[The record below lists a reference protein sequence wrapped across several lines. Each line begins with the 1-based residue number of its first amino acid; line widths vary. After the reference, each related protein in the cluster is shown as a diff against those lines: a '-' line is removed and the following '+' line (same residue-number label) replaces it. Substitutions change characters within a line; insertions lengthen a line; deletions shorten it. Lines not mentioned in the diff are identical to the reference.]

1 MRDQALSLKPTIEMT
16 TLVTQGDKQ
25 IATELNNTVVMMSVE
40 QGKYY
45 GLDGVG
51 SRIWNL
57 LEQPHRIMEVCAI
70 IQDEFAVE
78 RATCERDVLD
88 FLSQLITAG
97 LLKVMDE
104 SVT

>member
-1 MRDQALSLKPTIEMT
+1 MT
-16 TLVTQGDKQ
+16 TLVTQGDEQ
-25 IATELNNTVVMMSVE
+25 IATELNNTVVMMSAE

-57 LEQPHRIMEVCAI
+57 LEQPRRIMEVCAI

-78 RATCERDVLD
+78 RETCERDVLD
-88 FLSQLITAG
+88 FVSRLVAAN
-97 LLKVMDE
+97 LLKVVDE
-104 SVT
+104 SVA

>member
-1 MRDQALSLKPTIEMT
+1 MA

-25 IATELNNTVVMMSVE
+25 VATELDNTIVMMSVE

-45 GLDGVG
+45 GLDSVG

-57 LEQPHRIMEVCAI
+57 LEQPRRIMEVCAI

-78 RATCERDVLD
+78 RETCERDVLEFID
-88 FLSQLITAG
+88 RLVAVN
-97 LLKVMDE
+97 LLKVVNE
-104 SVT
+104 SIA

>member
-1 MRDQALSLKPTIEMT
+1 MSIKPTIEMT

-25 IATELNNTVVMMSVE
+25 IATELDNTVVMMSVE

-45 GLDGVG
+45 GLDSVG

-57 LEQPHRIMEVCAI
+57 LEQPRRIMEVCAI

-78 RATCERDVLD
+78 RETCERDVLD
-88 FLSQLITAG
+88 FVSRLVAAN
-97 LLKVMDE
+97 LLKVIDE
-104 SVT
+104 SVA

>member
-1 MRDQALSLKPTIEMT
+1 MT

-25 IATELNNTVVMMSVE
+25 IATELDNMVVMMSVE

-45 GLDGVG
+45 GLDSVG

-57 LEQPHRIMEVCAI
+57 LEQPRRVMEVCAI

-78 RATCERDVLD
+78 RETCERDVLEFID
-88 FLSQLITAG
+88 RLVAVN
-97 LLKVMDE
+97 LLKVVNE
-104 SVT
+104 RVA

>member
-1 MRDQALSLKPTIEMT
+1 MSIKPTIEMT

-25 IATELNNTVVMMSVE
+25 IATELDNMVVMMSVE

-45 GLDGVG
+45 GLDSVG

-57 LEQPHRIMEVCAI
+57 LEQPRRVMEVCAI

-78 RATCERDVLD
+78 RETCERDVLEFID
-88 FLSQLITAG
+88 RLVAVN
-97 LLKVMDE
+97 LLKVVNE
-104 SVT
+104 RVA